1 MVINLRSS
9 LKLLLSI
16 VVLGNST
23 SGHAVPVQLVNPG
36 VKHVHHTAK
45 VIQCGAFRT
54 ELAADTHMK
63 MLNRKGINGVTV
75 ARYGNFYIV
84 LAKPQ
89 TKAMASE
96 LAVIK
101 QLVPDAFLRRWGNNQ
116 NQPNIVG
123 Y

>member
-1 MVINLRSS
+1 MLVNPHSRI
-9 LKLLLSI
+9 KPLLCVALLGLS
-16 VVLGNST
+16 GFSN
-23 SGHAVPVQLVNPG
+23 AVPVQLVNPS

-54 ELAADTHMK
+54 ELAAYTHMK
-63 MLNRKGINGVTV
+63 MLNRKGVNGVTV
-75 ARYGNFYIV
+75 AQDRNFYIV

-101 QLVPDAFLRRWGNNQ
+101 QWVPDAFLRRWGSNLNQ
-116 NQPNIVG
+116 ANIVG